1 MSSIDNVNKLMK
13 HMSRPLS
20 MLQIELIYDSNQI
33 SYERSDLYYDF
44 TLTLDNLIDTTY
56 LGHDMMDEKER
67 LAHFTWCWNKT
78 CELVNTN
85 AIKFNKNDEA
95 YVYFLDLYF
104 ETFYNENSQHYLDLK
119 MYWDFLF
126 NYKIEKTR
134 SDIDRYIK
142 LYKVF
147 EKSYLNVIYLT

>member
-1 MSSIDNVNKLMK
+1 MSSTENVNKLMR

-20 MLQIELIYDSNQI
+20 LLQIELIYDSNQI

-67 LAHFTWCWNKT
+67 LTHFNWCWNKT
-78 CELVNTN
+78 CDLVNTKT
-85 AIKFNKNDEA
+85 IKFNKNDEA

-104 ETFYNENSQHYLDLK
+104 ETFYNENSQHYLDIK

-126 NYKIEKTR
+126 NYNIEKTR
-134 SDIDRYIK
+134 SDIDRYLKI
-142 LYKVF
+142 YKVF
-147 EKSYLNVIYLT
+147 EKSYLNAIYLV

>member
-1 MSSIDNVNKLMK
+1 MSNIDNVNKLMK

-20 MLQIELIYDSNQI
+20 LLQTELVYDSNQI

-44 TLTLDNLIDTTY
+44 TLTLDNLIESTY

-67 LAHFTWCWNKT
+67 LNHFNWCWNKT
-78 CELVNTN
+78 CDLINTN
-85 AIKFNKNDEA
+85 TIKFNRNDEA

-104 ETFYNENSQHYLDLK
+104 ETFYNESSMNYLDLK
-119 MYWDFLF
+119 LYWNFIF
-126 NYKIEKTR
+126 NYNVEKTR

-142 LYKVF
+142 LYKIF
-147 EKSYLNVIYLT
+147 EKSYLNAIYLV